1 MPIYEYECYK
11 CNSVFEEIVF
21 GTDSDIRCP
30 KCDSKKTKKLMSAT
44 STLDL
49 SNGSGSLGAMPALNS
64 SNCGPG
70 GFS

>member
-21 GTDSDIRCP
+21 GTDFEVRCP

-44 STLDL
+44 SSLDL
-49 SNGSGSLGAMPALNS
+49 SRGSGSLDVMPAMNS